1 MKYEEKRKYLLT
13 NYNKVMMKG
22 AQKNMDLLTCVFD
35 NGKISIIK
43 RRSQNDCVHEQL
55 ANVRFTFDKNLNP
68 KVKRSSRTNMRPGT
82 VILI

>member
-13 NYNKVMMKG
+13 NYNKARMKG

-43 RRSQNDCVHEQL
+43 CRSQNDCVHEQV
-55 ANVRFTFDKNLNP
+55 AKTDCK
-68 KVKRSSRTNMRPGT
+68 
-82 VILI
+82 